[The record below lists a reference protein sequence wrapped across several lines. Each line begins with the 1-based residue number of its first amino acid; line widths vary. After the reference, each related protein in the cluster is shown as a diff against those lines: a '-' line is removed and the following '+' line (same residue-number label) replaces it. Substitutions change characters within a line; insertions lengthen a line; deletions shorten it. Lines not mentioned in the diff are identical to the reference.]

1 MTFGWIRTYV
11 GPAKDSNL
19 KILFL
24 VLRLLIKWREWQW
37 MTSLWLALW
46 GINDYKGYKI
56 CDHFRNPSDNKIHH
70 LDKSLKSL
78 NIMFAWKGKK
88 WKCLRSTSTCAT
100 LTKRW
105 AEMCK
110 PLVHN
115 EQQIF
120 VKEDVER
127 VVILKWV
134 RTKRRSGWGAESGR
148 LFRTSL
154 SSHPTKTG
162 PIEDPWLE
170 CEIQGFWSRE
180 SRWAWSPNDNFP
192 RQEKMAKLGSRN
204 VAENRR
210 NPGGL
215 S

>member
-1 MTFGWIRTYV
+1 MTTLEN
-11 GPAKDSNL
+11 S
-19 KILFL
+19 
-24 VLRLLIKWREWQW
+24 
-37 MTSLWLALW
+37 
-46 GINDYKGYKI
+46 
-56 CDHFRNPSDNKIHH
+56 SDNKIHH